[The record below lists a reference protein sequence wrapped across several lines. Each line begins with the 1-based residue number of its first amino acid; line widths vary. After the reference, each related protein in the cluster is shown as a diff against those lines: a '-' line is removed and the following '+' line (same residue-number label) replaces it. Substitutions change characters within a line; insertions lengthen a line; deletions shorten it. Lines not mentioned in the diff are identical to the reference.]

1 LSFNFYYDNVKF
13 RLRESTKIKSLLQ
26 KVIREEIRIP
36 GDLNFIFTDDD
47 RLLDINR
54 NFLKHDYYTDVIT
67 FDYCEGN
74 IITGEI
80 YISIDRVRGNANN
93 YKVSLKSEVLRVII
107 HGVLHLCGYD
117 DNSEEGRNDMRKH
130 EEFWLEEYLKG

>member
-1 LSFNFYYDNVKF
+1 MLF
-13 RLRESTKIKSLLQ
+13 RSK
-26 KVIREEIRIP
+26 RIP
-36 GDLNFIFTDDD
+36 GDLNFIFTNDD
-47 RLLDINR
+47 RLLDINI

>member
-1 LSFNFYYDNVKF
+1 MSFNFYYDNVKF

-26 KVIREEIRIP
+26 KVIREEKRIP
-36 GDLNFIFTDDD
+36 GDLNFIFTNDD
-47 RLLDINR
+47 RLLDINI